1 MQQRIAT
8 LCRKFY
14 ASYYELDRETGDK
27 LSQCLRDLATHIRS
41 TPQSA
46 RSYSWEV
53 SGTEQL
59 YQMTTIIDVFRV
71 LCPTI
76 TIKSTVG
83 KRSSSVSI
91 TWTGDF
97 IVPNQF
103 CTKMK
108 TDQKSIPFTIQLRGR
123 AVSSPPPTTER
134 KTHKS
139 VVVAPTKTKPEPRP
153 SWSGRLRKQ

>member
-1 MQQRIAT
+1 MQQRLAN

-14 ASYYELDRETGDK
+14 ASYYELDRETCDK
-27 LSQCLRDLATHIRS
+27 LSQCLRDLATHIYS
-41 TPQSA
+41 TPRHT

-53 SGTEQL
+53 SDEDEL
-59 YQMTTIIDVFRV
+59 NQMTTIIGAFQV

-76 TIKSTVG
+76 NITSTVG

-108 TDQKSIPFTIQLRGR
+108 TEQKSIPFTIQLRGR
-123 AVSSPPPTTER
+123 AVSSPLPTER
-134 KTHKS
+134 KCNKS
-139 VVVAPTKTKPEPRP
+139 VVAPTKTKPEPRP
-153 SWSGRLRKQ
+153 SWSGRLRKQQ